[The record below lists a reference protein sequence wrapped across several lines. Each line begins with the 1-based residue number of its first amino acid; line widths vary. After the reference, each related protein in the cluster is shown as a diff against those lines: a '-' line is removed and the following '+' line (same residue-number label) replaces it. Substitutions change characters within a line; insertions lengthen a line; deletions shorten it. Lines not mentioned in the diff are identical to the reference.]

1 MELPI
6 IDGLVF
12 DVRVDFG
19 HPLPQAVIPAEPVA
33 AFPMVGNELGVLDLA
48 VLVDGE
54 QGVARD
60 FITVGFKG

>member
-6 IDGLVF
+6 VDGLVF
-12 DVRVDFG
+12 DVGVDFG

-33 AFPMVGNELGVLDLA
+33 AFPMVGNELWVLDLA

-54 QGVARD
+54 
-60 FITVGFKG
+60 

>member
-6 IDGLVF
+6 VDGLVF
-12 DVRVDFG
+12 DVGVDFG

-54 QGVARD
+54 QGMAGD